1 MSDEQNIRPLITV
14 LSEEQARRIH
24 EKSTR
29 ILAEVGVRVESKDAR
44 DIFAAAGAAVD
55 ANVVRIPPELV
66 QWALDAAPSSVEIY
80 DRRGNP
86 GFTIGDGAAAR
97 FGIGVTALQYQDPM
111 TDELRPFQ
119 RRHMERMVRLG
130 QTLPSF
136 DVISTVGIIQDIGP
150 ETADLYATLE
160 MVANGTKP
168 LAVLVSQEE
177 LFPAV
182 LDLFEHLHGDLAS
195 KPFVIPYFNPVT
207 PLIINRGTI
216 DKMRAT
222 IDRGLPFMYSNYGMA
237 GATTPITPAGILAML
252 NAELLA
258 GLVLSQLFKEG
269 TPVILGTLPAFF
281 DMRGMANFYDPVSY
295 VLNLACAE
303 MMAFYGLPHC
313 GTGGSGMGWGADLI
327 AAANNWVNHLTS
339 CLGKIGLAPFIG
351 DNLGAVGFS
360 PALAV
365 YADEIIAQ
373 ARRFGRGFELD
384 HASFAFDDILQVGP
398 GGNFL
403 MAAST
408 LEHFRTAYFE
418 SSIFPNLTAE
428 AWRQEGCPKADD
440 KLREHTRQMLENL
453 EAPEDHDDLIGR
465 GEAFIDSIA
474 K

>member
-1 MSDEQNIRPLITV
+1 MQRLRPKISLMTSAHINRVHDQSLHV
-14 LSEEQARRIH
+14 LASVGLEIESETAV
-24 EKSTR
+24 S
-29 ILAEVGVRVESKDAR
+29 LFAGAGAEVDGRR
-44 DIFAAAGAAVD
+44 
-55 ANVVRIPPELV
+55 VRIPGDLV

-80 DRRGNP
+80 DRLGNP

-97 FGIGVTALQYQDPM
+97 FGIGVTALKYQDPS
-111 TDELRPFQ
+111 TDELHPFQ
-119 RRHMERMVRLG
+119 RHHMEKMVLLG
-130 QTLPSF
+130 QALPSF
-136 DVISTVGIIQDIGP
+136 DVVSTVGIIQDIGP

-160 MVANGTKP
+160 MVANTTKP
-168 LAVLVSQEE
+168 LAILVSREASYG
-177 LFPAV
+177 AV
-182 LDLFEHLHGDLAS
+182 LDLLEALCGDLAAR
-195 KPFVIPYFNPVT
+195 PFVVPYFNPVT

-222 IDRGLPFMYSNYGMA
+222 VDRGLPFMYSNYGMA

-258 GLVLSQLFKEG
+258 GLVLSQLFKQG

-281 DMRGMANFYDPVSY
+281 DMRGMGNFYDPISY

-303 MMAFYGLPHC
+303 MMAFYRLPHC

-327 AAANNWVNHLTS
+327 AAGNHWVNHLTS

-365 YADEIIAQ
+365 YADEVIAQ
-373 ARRFGRGFELD
+373 ARRFASGFD
-384 HASFAFDDILQVGP
+384 IDSASFALEDVSQVGP

-428 AWRQEGCPKADD
+428 AWDQEGCPKADA
-440 KLREHTRQMLENL
+440 KLRERTRQLLEDL
-453 EAPEDHDDLIGR
+453 EAPEDHDDLVKR
-465 GEAFIDSIA
+465 GEAFIDSVEI
-474 K
+474 

>member
-1 MSDEQNIRPLITV
+1 MQRLRPKISVMTSRQIGRVHDRSL
-14 LSEEQARRIH
+14 H
-24 EKSTR
+24 
-29 ILAEVGVRVESKDAR
+29 ILATVGLEIDSEKAVE
-44 DIFAAAGAAVD
+44 IFKGAGAEVD
-55 ANVVRIPPELV
+55 GSRVRIPADLV
-66 QWALDAAPSSVEIY
+66 QWALDVAPSSVDIY

-86 GFTIGDGAAAR
+86 AFRIGDGSETR

-111 TDELRPFQ
+111 TDEISPFQ
-119 RRHMERMVRLG
+119 RSHMKKMVRLG

-150 ETADLYATLE
+150 ETADLYAALE

-168 LAVLVSQEE
+168 LVVLVSQED

-182 LDLFEHLHGDLAS
+182 LDLLEHLHGDLAS

-237 GATTPITPAGILAML
+237 GATTPITPAGILALL

-258 GLVLSQLFKEG
+258 GLVLSQLLKEG
-269 TPVILGTLPAFF
+269 TPVILGMLPAYF
-281 DMRGMANFYDPVSY
+281 DMRGMANFYDPISY

-303 MMAFYGLPHC
+303 MMTAYRMPHC

-327 AAANNWVNHLTS
+327 AAGNQWANHLTS

-365 YADEIIAQ
+365 YADEVIAQ
-373 ARRFGRGFELD
+373 ARRFAHGFEID
-384 HASFAFDDILQVGP
+384 DASFALDDVSQVGP

-403 MAAST
+403 MAEST
-408 LEHFRTAYFE
+408 LERFRTAYFE
-418 SSIFPNLTAE
+418 SAIFPNLTVE
-428 AWRQEGCPKADD
+428 DWRQQGKPRADD
-440 KLREHTRQMLENL
+440 RLRSHTQHLLEGL
-453 EAPEDHDDLIGR
+453 EAPDDHDDLVSR
-465 GEAFIDSIA
+465 GEAFIRSVA
-474 K
+474 E

>member
-1 MSDEQNIRPLITV
+1 VSDEHNIRPLLTV
-14 LSEEQARRIH
+14 LGEEQIRRIH
-24 EKSTR
+24 EMSTR
-29 ILAEVGVRVESKDAR
+29 VVAEVGVRVESEQARKDF
-44 DIFAAAGAAVD
+44 DAAGASVD
-55 ANVVRIPPELV
+55 SDVVRIPAELV
-66 QWALDAAPSSVEIY
+66 QWALDTAPSSVEVY
-80 DRRGNP
+80 DRLGNLA
-86 GFTIGDGAAAR
+86 FRLGDDSESR

-111 TDELRPFQ
+111 TDELQPFQ
-119 RRHMERMVRLG
+119 RHHMETMIRLG
-130 QTLPSF
+130 QALASF

-150 ETADLYATLE
+150 ETADLYAALE
-160 MVANGTKP
+160 MAANCTKP
-168 LAVLVSQEE
+168 LVVLVSQEE
-177 LFPAV
+177 LYPSV

-195 KPFVIPYFNPVT
+195 RPFIIPYFNPVT

-269 TPVILGTLPAFF
+269 TPVILGMLPAYF
-281 DMRGMANFYDPVSY
+281 DMRGMANFYDPISY

-303 MMAFYGLPHC
+303 MMAFYHLPHC

-327 AAANNWVNHLTS
+327 AAGNNWVNHLTS
-339 CLGKIGLAPFIG
+339 CLGRIGLAPFIG

-365 YADEIIAQ
+365 YADEVIAQ
-373 ARRFGRGFELD
+373 ARRFARGFD
-384 HASFAFDDILQVGP
+384 IDAASFALDDVSEVGP

-428 AWRQEGCPKADD
+428 AWNQEGRPKADD
-440 KLREHTRQMLENL
+440 RLREHTRQMLEQL

-465 GEAFIDSIA
+465 GEAFIDSIPR
-474 K
+474 

>member
-1 MSDEQNIRPLITV
+1 MQRLRPKISVMSGRQIGRVHDRSL
-14 LSEEQARRIH
+14 H
-24 EKSTR
+24 
-29 ILAEVGVRVESKDAR
+29 ILATVGLEIDSEKAVEV
-44 DIFAAAGAAVD
+44 FAGAGAEVD
-55 ANVVRIPPELV
+55 ESRVRIPADLV
-66 QWALDAAPSSVEIY
+66 QWALDVAPSSVDIY
-80 DRRGNP
+80 DRRGDLA
-86 GFTIGDGAAAR
+86 FRIGDGAETR

-111 TDELRPFQ
+111 TDEISPFQ
-119 RRHMERMVRLG
+119 RSHMKKMVRLG

-168 LAVLVSQEE
+168 LVVLVSQED
-177 LFPAV
+177 LFSAV

-237 GATTPITPAGILAML
+237 GATTPITPAGILALL

-258 GLVLSQLFKEG
+258 GLVLSQLLKEG
-269 TPVILGTLPAFF
+269 TPVILGMLPAYF
-281 DMRGMANFYDPVSY
+281 DMRGMANFYDPISY

-303 MMAFYGLPHC
+303 MMTAYRMPHC

-327 AAANNWVNHLTS
+327 AAGNQWVNHLTS
-339 CLGKIGLAPFIG
+339 CLGKIGVAPFIG
-351 DNLGAVGFS
+351 DNLGSVGFS

-365 YADEIIAQ
+365 YADEVIVQ
-373 ARRFGRGFELD
+373 ARRFARGFEID
-384 HASFAFDDILQVGP
+384 DASFALGDVSQVGP

-403 MAAST
+403 MAEST
-408 LEHFRTAYFE
+408 LERYRSAYFE
-418 SSIFPNLTAE
+418 SAIFPNLTVE
-428 AWRQEGCPKADD
+428 AWSQQGNPRADE
-440 KLREHTRQMLENL
+440 KLRTHTQQVLEGL
-453 EAPEDHDDLIGR
+453 EAPDDHDDLIAR
-465 GEAFIDSIA
+465 GEAFIRSVSG
-474 K
+474 